1 MQKGAKTPASSIEKR
16 RRTLAVRSIEKGLA
30 GANVSVLE
38 ESIRAT
44 EAELGRLRK
53 LHDLV
58 VCAQRIVSRTDTTDP
73 VEPIEPPAPRQSL
86 KLVSQPNETMS
97 LPERLRTY
105 LLTMGPTRAI
115 TVAKDMDLPVDAIEE
130 VLSNDD
136 QTFGCKLGSGGRKFW
151 YAKGA

>member
-1 MQKGAKTPASSIEKR
+1 MKKGAKTPASSIDKR

-53 LHDLV
+53 LYDLV
-58 VCAQRIVSRTDTTDP
+58 VCAQRIVSRTDAADTTDP
-73 VEPIEPPAPRQSL
+73 VEIPIASPSL
-86 KLVSQPNETMS
+86 KLVSQPNGTMS
-97 LPERLRTY
+97 LTERLRTY
-105 LLTMGPTRAI
+105 LLTMGPTRAV

-151 YAKGA
+151 YTKGA